1 METFINKNKMK
12 KKQIGGS
19 TQSRTSDEL
28 NPYKMKSKVA
38 PNSSFVPPSSMNKMQ
53 RGGSLNH
60 YQKLKPTLN
69 KAELDALSHQKRGMG
84 NFAQHSFVKK
94 AGPIKNETGMLT
106 IDQKKQLDNYMSQAS
121 TAKRIYEALP
131 NIGRVFGKSAADI
144 PKGSQLQRQRKGG
157 SIKKMKK

>member
-1 METFINKNKMK
+1 MK

-19 TQSRTSDEL
+19 MSSRTSSDEL

-53 RGGSLNH
+53 TGGS
-60 YQKLKPTLN
+60 TLS

-84 NFAQHSFVKK
+84 NSSQNSFVKK

-106 IDQKKQLDNYMSQAS
+106 IAQKKQLDNYMSQAS

-131 NIGRVFGKSAADI
+131 NFGRVVGKSAADI
-144 PKGSQLQRQRKGG
+144 PKGSQLERQRKGG